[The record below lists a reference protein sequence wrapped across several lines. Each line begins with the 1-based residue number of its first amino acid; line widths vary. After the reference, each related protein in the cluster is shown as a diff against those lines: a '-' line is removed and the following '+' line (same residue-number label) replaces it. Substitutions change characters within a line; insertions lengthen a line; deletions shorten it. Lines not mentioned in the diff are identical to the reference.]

1 MARGL
6 FMDRKM
12 SSLLAHAIRNS
23 RRLMLASSAL
33 LLAGLAQASEAEA
46 PKAPPAPPEL
56 LAIKAAH
63 LIDVNTGKV
72 LDNPVVLVEGDRI
85 KAVGQGLAI
94 PPEARQLDLGDSTLL
109 PGLIDFHVHL
119 GGFGPR
125 IGTAR
130 GALAGAKQ
138 AKATLESGFTSL
150 RNMGGRAF
158 TGIALRD
165 AIADGDIPGPRIFD
179 AGTLLTTTGGH
190 CSGQVSTPEEDQD
203 GPGVA
208 NGAEA
213 FERKVRQQFKYGADF
228 IKVCITGGFMSGTD
242 PRVTQFSEE
251 ELKAVI
257 DTAHRYRKKVA
268 VHAHGADGIRLA
280 ARLGADSIEHASLVD
295 DEGLKLLKQKNI
307 PIVPT
312 LAIDSLA
319 LEHAVEA
326 GANQY
331 NLAVLK
337 QTGTIHKQNIGKAI
351 KAGIPIIY
359 GTDAP
364 ITPHGTNPVEFHY
377 LVEAGLTPLQA
388 IQAATVTPAKWLGA
402 SEDIGSLDA
411 GRFADIIAVH
421 ADPLADIRVLEKV
434 QWVMKGGKVYKNEL

>member
-1 MARGL
+1 MEST
-6 FMDRKM
+6 M
-12 SSLLAHAIRNS
+12 STPLTRLPLL
-23 RRLMLASSAL
+23 AL
-33 LLAGLAQASEAEA
+33 LLGGATFGLQAAEPTEAVSPPVSEIVA
-46 PKAPPAPPEL
+46 L
-56 LAIKAAH
+56 KAAH
-63 LIDVNTGKV
+63 LIDVVNGKV
-72 LDNPVVLVEGDRI
+72 LDNPVVLIEQEKITAIGSGLSIPAQARI
-85 KAVGQGLAI
+85 I
-94 PPEARQLDLGDSTLL
+94 DLGDSTLL
-109 PGLIDFHVHL
+109 PGLIDFHTHL
-119 GGFGPR
+119 GGYGPR

-138 AKATLESGFTSL
+138 AEDTLKAGFTAL
-150 RNMGGRAF
+150 RNMGGKAF

-165 AIADGDIPGPRIFD
+165 AINDGDIPGPRIYD

-190 CSGQVSTPEEDQD
+190 CSGQVTTPEEDKD

-295 DEGLKLLKQKNI
+295 AEGLKLLQQKNI
-307 PIVPT
+307 SIVPT

-326 GANQY
+326 GAKPY
-331 NLAVLK
+331 TLAILK
-337 QTGTIHKQNIGKAI
+337 QTGEMHKQNIAKAI
-351 KAGIPIIY
+351 KAGVPIIY

-364 ITPHGTNPVEFHY
+364 ILPHGRNAAEFHY
-377 LVEAGLTPLQA
+377 LVQAGLTPLQA
-388 IQAATVTPAKWLGA
+388 IQAATINPAKWLGA
-402 SEDIGSLDA
+402 EDNIGSLQV
-411 GRFADIIAVH
+411 GRYADIIAVKD
-421 ADPLADIRVLEKV
+421 DPLANIRSLESV
-434 QWVMKGGKVYKNEL
+434 PWVMKGGVIYKNQL

>member
-1 MARGL
+1 MNRPLPHPRASRPRLALAIGAT
-6 FMDRKM
+6 
-12 SSLLAHAIRNS
+12 LLA
-23 RRLMLASSAL
+23 SAL
-33 LLAGLAQASEAEA
+33 LPAHAAEPA
-46 PKAPPAPPEL
+46 KAAVPAPVPV
-56 LAIKAAH
+56 LAVKAAR
-63 LIDVNTGKV
+63 LIDVRDAKV
-72 LDNPVVLVEGDRI
+72 IEAPVVLIEGERI
-85 KAVGQGLAI
+85 KAVGKNLAI
-94 PPEARQLDLGDSTLL
+94 PEGARVLDLGDSTLL
-109 PGLIDFHVHL
+109 PGLVDFHVHL

-138 AKATLESGFTSL
+138 ARDTLEAGFTSL
-150 RNMGGRAF
+150 RSMGGKAF

-165 AIADGDIPGPRIFD
+165 AIKEGDIPGPRIYD

-190 CSGQVSTPEEDQD
+190 CSGQVTTPEEDQD

-208 NGAEA
+208 NGADA

-228 IKVCITGGFMSGTD
+228 VKVCITGGFMSGTD

-251 ELKAVI
+251 ELKSVI

-280 ARLGADSIEHASLVD
+280 AQLGADSIEHASLVD
-295 DEGLKLLKQKNI
+295 EEGLKLLKQKQI
-307 PIVPT
+307 PVVPT

-319 LEHAVEA
+319 QEHAVEA
-326 GANQY
+326 GASAY
-331 NLAVLK
+331 TLAILK
-337 QTGTIHKQNIGKAI
+337 QTATLHKQNIAKAI

-364 ITPHGTNPVEFHY
+364 ITPHGTNAVEFHY

-388 IQAATVTPAKWLGA
+388 IQAATLTPARWLDA
-402 SEDIGSLDA
+402 ADDIGSIEA
-411 GRFADIIAVH
+411 GRFADIIAVKN
-421 ADPLADIRVLEKV
+421 DPLADIRVLEHV
-434 QWVMKGGKVYKNEL
+434 QWVMKGGVVYKNAL

>member
-1 MARGL
+1 MTPSLARVIRQGN
-6 FMDRKM
+6 R
-12 SSLLAHAIRNS
+12 LA
-23 RRLMLASSAL
+23 LASGTAL
-33 LLAGLAQASEAEA
+33 LLGAAPFALAAEA
-46 PKAPPAPPEL
+46 PKAAAPAQPPQLVAL
-56 LAIKAAH
+56 KAAR
-63 LIDVNTGKV
+63 LIDVTSGKV
-72 LDNPVVLVEGDRI
+72 VKDPVVLIEGEKI
-85 KAVGQGLAI
+85 KAVGPDVVI
-94 PPEARQLDLGDSTLL
+94 PSDARVVDLGASTLL
-109 PGLIDFHVHL
+109 PGLIDSHVHL

-125 IGTAR
+125 FATAR

-138 AKATLESGFTSL
+138 ALDTLKAGFTTL

-165 AIADGDIPGPRIFD
+165 AINEGDIPGPRIYD

-190 CSGQVSTPEEDQD
+190 CSGQPTTPEDDKD
-203 GPGVA
+203 GAGVA
-208 NGAEA
+208 NGADA

-251 ELKAVI
+251 ELKSVI

-280 ARLGADSIEHASLVD
+280 AQLGADSIEHASLVD
-295 DEGLKLLKQKNI
+295 EEGLKLLKQKQI
-307 PIVPT
+307 PVVPT

-319 LEHAVEA
+319 QEHAVEA
-326 GANQY
+326 GASAY
-331 NLAVLK
+331 TLAILK
-337 QTGTIHKQNIGKAI
+337 QTATLHKQNIAKAI

-364 ITPHGTNPVEFHY
+364 ITPHGTNAVEFHY

-388 IQAATVTPAKWLGA
+388 IQAATLTPARWLDA
-402 SEDIGSLDA
+402 ADDIGSIEA
-411 GRFADIIAVH
+411 GRYADIIAVKD
-421 ADPLADIRVLEKV
+421 DPLADIKVLEKV
-434 QWVMKGGKVYKNEL
+434 QWVMKGGVIYKDEL

>member
-1 MARGL
+1 MTPSLARVIRQGN
-6 FMDRKM
+6 R
-12 SSLLAHAIRNS
+12 LALTS
-23 RRLMLASSAL
+23 GTAL
-33 LLAGLAQASEAEA
+33 LLGAAPFALAAEA
-46 PKAPPAPPEL
+46 PKAAAPAQPPQLVAL
-56 LAIKAAH
+56 KAAR
-63 LIDVNTGKV
+63 LIDVTSGKV
-72 LDNPVVLVEGDRI
+72 VKDPVVLIEGEKI
-85 KAVGQGLAI
+85 KAVGPDVVI
-94 PPEARQLDLGDSTLL
+94 PSDARVVDLGASTLL
-109 PGLIDFHVHL
+109 PGLIDSHVHL

-125 IGTAR
+125 FGTAR

-138 AKATLESGFTSL
+138 ALDTLKAGFTTL

-165 AIADGDIPGPRIFD
+165 AINEGDIPGPRIYD

-190 CSGQVSTPEEDQD
+190 CSGQPTTPEDDKD
-203 GPGVA
+203 GAGVA
-208 NGAEA
+208 NGADA

-251 ELKAVI
+251 ELKSVI

-280 ARLGADSIEHASLVD
+280 AQLGADSIEHASLVD
-295 DEGLKLLKQKNI
+295 EEGLKLLKQKQI
-307 PIVPT
+307 PVVPT

-319 LEHAVEA
+319 QEHAVEA
-326 GANQY
+326 GASAY
-331 NLAVLK
+331 TLAILK
-337 QTGTIHKQNIGKAI
+337 QTATLHKQNIAKAI

-364 ITPHGTNPVEFHY
+364 ITPHGTNAVEFHY

-388 IQAATVTPAKWLGA
+388 IQAATLTPARWLDA
-402 SEDIGSLDA
+402 ADDIGSIEA
-411 GRFADIIAVH
+411 GRYADIIAVKD
-421 ADPLADIRVLEKV
+421 DPLADIKVLEKV
-434 QWVMKGGKVYKNEL
+434 QWVMKGGVIYKDEL

>member
-1 MARGL
+1 MPISHSTLLHRAG
-6 FMDRKM
+6 
-12 SSLLAHAIRNS
+12 LLAR
-23 RRLMLASSAL
+23 ASMTAL
-33 LLAGLAQASEAEA
+33 LLAATSLALANEPA
-46 PKAPPAPPEL
+46 APP
-56 LAIKAAH
+56 LAATQPAIALKAARLLDVSNGK
-63 LIDVNTGKV
+63 LINQA
-72 LDNPVVLVEGDRI
+72 VVLIEGDRI
-85 KAVGQGLAI
+85 SAVGSNLEI
-94 PPEARQLDLGDSTLL
+94 PAGARIVDLGDKTLL

-130 GALAGAKQ
+130 GALAGAHQ
-138 AKATLESGFTSL
+138 AQATLQAGFTTL

-165 AIADGDIPGPRIFD
+165 AIEDGDIPGPRIFD

-190 CSGQVSTPEEDQD
+190 CSGQTTTPEDDRD

-208 NGAEA
+208 NGGEA

-251 ELKAVI
+251 ELRSVI
-257 DTAHRYRKKVA
+257 ETAHRYRKKVA

-280 ARLGADSIEHASLVD
+280 AKLGADSIEHASLLD
-295 DEGLKLLKQKNI
+295 DEGLKLLKEKQL

-312 LAIDSLA
+312 LAIDALA

-326 GANQY
+326 GAKPFT
-331 NLAVLK
+331 LALLK
-337 QTGTIHKQNIGKAI
+337 QTGATHRQNIARAI
-351 KAGIPIIY
+351 KAGVPIIY

-364 ITPHGTNPVEFHY
+364 ITPHGSNAVEFQH

-388 IQAATVTPAKWLGA
+388 IQAATVTPAKWLDA
-402 SEDIGSLDA
+402 SDRIGSLQA
-411 GRFADIIAVH
+411 GTYADIIAVSGN
-421 ADPLADIRVLEKV
+421 PLEDIATLQNVP
-434 QWVMKGGKVYKNEL
+434 WVMKGGVIHKQP

>member
-1 MARGL
+1 MTPSLARVIRQGN
-6 FMDRKM
+6 R
-12 SSLLAHAIRNS
+12 LA
-23 RRLMLASSAL
+23 LASGTAL
-33 LLAGLAQASEAEA
+33 LLGAAPFALAAEA
-46 PKAPPAPPEL
+46 PKAAAPAQPPQLVAL
-56 LAIKAAH
+56 KAAR
-63 LIDVNTGKV
+63 LIDVTSGKV
-72 LDNPVVLVEGDRI
+72 VKDPVVLIEGEKI
-85 KAVGQGLAI
+85 KAVGPDVVI
-94 PPEARQLDLGDSTLL
+94 PSDARVVDLGASTLL
-109 PGLIDFHVHL
+109 PGLIDSHVHL

-125 IGTAR
+125 FGTAR

-138 AKATLESGFTSL
+138 ALVTLKAGFTTL

-165 AIADGDIPGPRIFD
+165 AINEGDIPGPRIYD

-190 CSGQVSTPEEDQD
+190 CSGQPTTPEDDKD
-203 GPGVA
+203 GAGVA
-208 NGAEA
+208 NGADA

-251 ELKAVI
+251 ELKSVI

-280 ARLGADSIEHASLVD
+280 AQLGADSIEHASLVD
-295 DEGLKLLKQKNI
+295 EEGLKLLKQKQI
-307 PIVPT
+307 PVVPT

-319 LEHAVEA
+319 QEHAVEA
-326 GANQY
+326 GASAY
-331 NLAVLK
+331 TLAILK
-337 QTGTIHKQNIGKAI
+337 QTATLHKQNIAKAI

-364 ITPHGTNPVEFHY
+364 ITPHGTNAVEFHY

-388 IQAATVTPAKWLGA
+388 IQAATLTPARWLDA
-402 SEDIGSLDA
+402 ADDIGSIEA
-411 GRFADIIAVH
+411 GRYADIIAVKD
-421 ADPLADIRVLEKV
+421 DPLADIKVLEKV
-434 QWVMKGGKVYKNEL
+434 QWVMKGGVIYKD

>member
-1 MARGL
+1 MTPITRILRQGN
-6 FMDRKM
+6 R
-12 SSLLAHAIRNS
+12 LA
-23 RRLMLASSAL
+23 LASGTAL
-33 LLAGLAQASEAEA
+33 LLGAAPFALAAEA
-46 PKAPPAPPEL
+46 PKAAAPAQPPQLVAL
-56 LAIKAAH
+56 KAAR
-63 LIDVNTGKV
+63 LIDVTSGKV
-72 LDNPVVLVEGDRI
+72 VKDPVVLIEGEKI
-85 KAVGQGLAI
+85 KAVGPDVVI
-94 PPEARQLDLGDSTLL
+94 PAEARIVDLGTSTLL
-109 PGLIDFHVHL
+109 PGLIDSHVHL

-125 IGTAR
+125 FGTAR

-138 AKATLESGFTSL
+138 ALDTLKAGFTTL

-165 AIADGDIPGPRIFD
+165 AINEGDIPGPRIYD

-190 CSGQVSTPEEDQD
+190 CSGQPTTPEDDKD
-203 GPGVA
+203 GAGVA
-208 NGAEA
+208 NGADA

-280 ARLGADSIEHASLVD
+280 AQLGADTIEHASLVD
-295 DEGLKLLKQKNI
+295 DEGLKLLKQKNL

-312 LAIDSLA
+312 LAIGGLA
-319 LEHAVEA
+319 LDHAIEA
-326 GANQY
+326 GASPY
-331 NLAVLK
+331 TLAILK
-337 QTGTIHKQNIGKAI
+337 QTGIIHRQNIAKAI

-364 ITPHGTNPVEFHY
+364 ITPHGTNAVEFHY

-388 IQAATVTPAKWLGA
+388 IQAATITPAKWLEA
-402 SEDIGSLDA
+402 SDSIGSIEA
-411 GRFADIIAVH
+411 GRYADIIAVKN
-421 ADPLADIRVLEKV
+421 DPLADIKVLEKV
-434 QWVMKGGKVYKNEL
+434 QWVMKGGVIYKDELQGNP